1 MCAWLWKVVT
11 LKRAINQVIINDQN
25 AARRN
30 IIGESMFHQML
41 YLLLIY
47 LFLLIP
53 LGSLFWLYVSIIN
66 LNLMNILDT
75 YSYQ

>member
-30 IIGESMFHQML
+30 IIGDSMFHQML

>member
-1 MCAWLWKVVT
+1 MCACLWQVVT